1 MFTANRSAR
10 ESSEFPAVLVSPEH
24 WGKNLRVDLSIG
36 PTRIHSPSFGVYF
49 ACGLHLPPESQSHNG
64 ALSLSGL
71 AVCMQHCSGLVRL
84 ITGYELQNH
93 SRLIDKPIQALWW
106 KWMWSPLVNREIH
119 LIHHRASLGG
129 IPKDQASDVAHLV
142 MEMHSAAPLEV
153 VMHLQCYQW
162 CNMFLHHDILL
173 HPERF
178 IWRQIY
184 ANLTDIC
191 SDKSRI
197 NMHKLC
203 YDLEVP

>member
-1 MFTANRSAR
+1 M
-10 ESSEFPAVLVSPEH
+10 
-24 WGKNLRVDLSIG
+24 
-36 PTRIHSPSFGVYF
+36 
-49 ACGLHLPPESQSHNG
+49 
-64 ALSLSGL
+64 
-71 AVCMQHCSGLVRL
+71 
-84 ITGYELQNH
+84 
-93 SRLIDKPIQALWW
+93 
-106 KWMWSPLVNREIH
+106 NREIH
-119 LIHHRASLGG
+119 IIHHRASLGG